1 MTNRNPHSDRSGRA
15 ERRRQERAASR
26 PPTPITSQG
35 GGPPPGQIQVSIPD
49 LLAKIGALTVE
60 RDVLQNQVFQLQQH
74 IATLLDA
81 AKPEEEP
88 EEEEEEEEEES
99 EDEAAE

>member
-1 MTNRNPHSDRSGRA
+1 MPNRRPHSDKSSRST
-15 ERRRQERAASR
+15 RRRLERQVT

-60 RDVLQNQVFQLQQH
+60 RDVLQNQLFQLQQQY
-74 IATLLDA
+74 AKLYDRL

-88 EEEEEEEEEES
+88 EEEEEEEEES